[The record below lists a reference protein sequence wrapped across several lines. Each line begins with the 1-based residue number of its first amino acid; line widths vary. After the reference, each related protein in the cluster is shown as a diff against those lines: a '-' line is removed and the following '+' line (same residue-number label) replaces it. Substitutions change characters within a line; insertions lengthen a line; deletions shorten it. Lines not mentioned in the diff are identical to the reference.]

1 MTCPTVRT
9 LTLNPSIDASSDT
22 PKVEPVVKLRM
33 TNEKLDAGG
42 GGINVARVLLRL
54 GVEVEAVYLA
64 GGANGDVLDHL
75 LERMGLPHES
85 IAISGDSRMSMT
97 VHETGTGREFRF
109 VPEGP
114 EVSAA
119 EVEAVL
125 AAATDCASPW
135 FVASGS
141 VPRGVGKDIY
151 AGLGQR
157 LGPGVRLV
165 LDTSGAALA
174 CALEAGGLYL
184 VKASGDEFAGAT
196 GKQYDGHRAAA
207 AGARALVD
215 AGKAELVAVSFG
227 SGGAVLAARNGAWF
241 VPAPKIKAV
250 STVGAGDSFLAGMV
264 YALSQGMEP
273 TEALRWGSAA
283 GGATAMSIGTGLC
296 SAEAVR
302 ALLADIA
309 QPEAVDI

>member
-1 MTCPTVRT
+1 MQLARRDGTVNLCAMDCPTVRT

-22 PKVEPVVKLRM
+22 AKVEPVVKLRM

-42 GGINVARVLLRL
+42 GGINVARVLKRL

-64 GGANGDVLDHL
+64 GGANGHVLDHL

-85 IAISGDSRMSMT
+85 VKIAGDSRMSMT
-97 VHETGTGREFRF
+97 VHETGTGNEYRF

-119 EVEAVL
+119 EVEAVI

-141 VPRGVGKDIY
+141 IPRGVGKDIY
-151 AGLGQR
+151 AGLGER
-157 LGPGVRLV
+157 LGPNVRLV

-174 CALEAGGLYL
+174 SALEAGGLYL
-184 VKASGDEFAGAT
+184 VKASGDEFASAT

-215 AGKAELVAVSFG
+215 SGKAELVAVSFG
-227 SGGAVLAARNGAWF
+227 SGGAVLAAGTARGSC
-241 VPAPKIKAV
+241 PRPRSRRSAP
-250 STVGAGDSFLAGMV
+250 
-264 YALSQGMEP
+264 
-273 TEALRWGSAA
+273 SAP
-283 GGATAMSIGTGLC
+283 ATASSPGWSMRWPKGWT
-296 SAEAVR
+296 R
-302 ALLADIA
+302 ARRCAGA
-309 QPEAVDI
+309 APPAGRRRCRSGAACARPKR